1 MTDKKDVGTV
11 VQIITDSAADFEPDE
26 LKKKGILCVP
36 IMVYFGD
43 DEYEENINLT
53 KQQFYTLLKESSDF
67 PTTSQPSPY
76 AFENILKKVRDNG
89 DEAVIITLSS
99 ALSGTCQSA
108 VLAKNMLEFDSC
120 YVVDSLNS
128 SGGERILAEQAV
140 KMRDMG
146 KNAAEIAACLEALKP
161 RINMYVC
168 IDTPEYLYRGGRISH
183 TAYKIGSLAHIKPV
197 IHLAQDGSIE
207 VASKP
212 LGTKRCMDYLHKRLD
227 RYPPDK
233 DYPCYVMYTCN
244 KESGQALAEYLNERG
259 FEIPDNHIIK
269 VGAAVGSHIGPNA
282 FGIVYVNQNL

>member
-26 LKKKGILCVP
+26 LKKMGILCVP

-76 AFENILKKVRDNG
+76 AFENILKTVRDNG

-120 YVVDSLNS
+120 
-128 SGGERILAEQAV
+128 
-140 KMRDMG
+140 
-146 KNAAEIAACLEALKP
+146 
-161 RINMYVC
+161 
-168 IDTPEYLYRGGRISH
+168 
-183 TAYKIGSLAHIKPV
+183 
-197 IHLAQDGSIE
+197 
-207 VASKP
+207 
-212 LGTKRCMDYLHKRLD
+212 
-227 RYPPDK
+227 
-233 DYPCYVMYTCN
+233 
-244 KESGQALAEYLNERG
+244 
-259 FEIPDNHIIK
+259 
-269 VGAAVGSHIGPNA
+269 
-282 FGIVYVNQNL
+282 